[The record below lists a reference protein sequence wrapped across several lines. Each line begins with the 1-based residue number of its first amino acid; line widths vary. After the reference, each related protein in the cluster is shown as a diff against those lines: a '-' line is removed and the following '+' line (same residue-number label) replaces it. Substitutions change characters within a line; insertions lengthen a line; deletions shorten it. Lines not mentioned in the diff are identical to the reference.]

1 MIKNPRTRRRLSLG
15 LLAAA
20 GALFL
25 LAPENAWIS
34 VIFAAFGVL
43 LEVFGV
49 KMGHSAPKEP

>member
-20 GALFL
+20 GVLFL

-34 VIFAAFGVL
+34 LVFAAVGIL

-49 KMGHSAPKEP
+49 RMGHSDPAG

>member
-20 GALFL
+20 ALLFL

-34 VIFAAFGVL
+34 AVFAGLGIL

-49 KMGHSAPKEP
+49 RMGHSDPTER